1 MKIRLA
7 FEFDVNELNPMR
19 RANQLYDI
27 YEIQKF
33 DKDLESNNLNYL
45 QFAYFLKSNFFEF
58 FKMKK
63 RQTPSNWNDF
73 ETRFHPD
80 DPEAVVPL
88 QKLIISLRR

>member
-33 DKDLESNNLNYL
+33 GKDLESNNLNAATYNL
-45 QFAYFLKSNFFEF
+45 
-58 FKMKK
+58 
-63 RQTPSNWNDF
+63 
-73 ETRFHPD
+73 H
-80 DPEAVVPL
+80 
-88 QKLIISLRR
+88 IS

>member
-33 DKDLESNNLNYL
+33 GKDLESNNSNYL
-45 QFAYFLKSNFFEF
+45 QFAYFLKSNFFEILQDEE
-58 FKMKK
+58 KID
-63 RQTPSNWNDF
+63 SI
-73 ETRFHPD
+73 ELERFPD
-80 DPEAVVPL
+80 SIPPG
-88 QKLIISLRR
+88 